1 MRKSEVFILVISTM
15 VILFF
20 VGFMF
25 DYFLRTEEIQVIKK
39 NLYYDSL
46 LLEQD
51 SVIFKQQKE
60 LDEKN
65 KLIERLM
72 LDGDRKLKNN
82 INQNQIKI
90 KELVDKLDSL
100 NKQ

>member
-1 MRKSEVFILVISTM
+1 MRKSEVFILIISTI

-82 INQNQIKI
+82 INQNQVKI
-90 KELVDKLDSL
+90 KELVEKVDSL
-100 NKQ
+100 NKR